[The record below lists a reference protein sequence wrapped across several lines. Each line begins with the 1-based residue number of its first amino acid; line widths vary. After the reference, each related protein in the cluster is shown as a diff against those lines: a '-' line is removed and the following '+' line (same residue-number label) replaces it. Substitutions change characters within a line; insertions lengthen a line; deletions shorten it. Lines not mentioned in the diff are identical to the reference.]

1 MTGVRPATM
10 TETSMLRRTHELL
23 SRLNLPPRTVLELD
37 VSDTEL
43 TGGTP
48 SPTPI
53 RVSPLLSSSYSL
65 LRSSVT
71 DLSTAWS
78 LEPSLTEEMRHRITK
93 LTLLR
98 LKEYMSLYP
107 EYKFI
112 LIADSERGDAQL
124 MLTSLFEELT
134 KKRDEEEKKEEEEN
148 EQEKDKE
155 KDEKE
160 NKKRK
165 EKAKIFASRKQQSV
179 APLPIE
185 RASNVV
191 RTVLVREVVGRP
203 WSPLYKQMRGM
214 IKERNAKNEKG
225 KEKEGGGG
233 KKKKKVGTKRL
244 QVQGFKTFIGASLR
258 AYKDKLLKFEGK
270 DTLVAVSRSAV
281 QEMQLLTFEPEQG
294 NFTFSFSSFFSRS

>member
-214 IKERNAKNEKG
+214 IKERNAKTEKG
-225 KEKEGGGG
+225 KEKEGGG
-233 KKKKKVGTKRL
+233 KKKKVGTKRL

-270 DTLVAVSRSAV
+270 DTLVEIGRAHV
-281 QEMQLLTFEPEQG
+281 
-294 NFTFSFSSFFSRS
+294 